1 MIHKEG
7 IKILLVILTV
17 LAVINISVF
26 IFFPASHAIL
36 KTIILSVSLI
46 IIFSNC
52 LFFRKPNRHFNADE
66 NTIISPADGTVMTV
80 ELKTEDEFFNEKKIQ
95 VSIFMSIWN
104 VHINWYPISGKIIYY
119 KYHPGKYLVARYP
132 KSSLLNERNT
142 LVIDN
147 PNTGQI
153 LVRQIA
159 GTVARRIVSYV
170 HKDKMV
176 SQGEEL
182 GFIRFGSRV
191 DLFLPPEAN
200 IMVKPGDS
208 VRGLI
213 SPIAKV
219 NTC

>member
-7 IKILLVILTV
+7 IKVILVILAI
-17 LAVINISVF
+17 LAVINICVF
-26 IFFPASHAIL
+26 LCFPASYSVL
-36 KTIILSVSLI
+36 KTIVLSASVVI
-46 IIFSNC
+46 VCFNC
-52 LFFRKPNRHFNADE
+52 IFFRKPNRPFIPDDK
-66 NTIISPADGTVMTV
+66 TIFSPADGTVMAV
-80 ELKTEDEFFNEKKIQ
+80 ELTTENEFFNEKKIQ
-95 VSIFMSIWN
+95 VSIFMSVWN
-104 VHINWYPISGKIIYY
+104 VHINWYPVSGKIIYY

-159 GTVARRIVSYV
+159 GAVARRIVSYV
-170 HKDKMV
+170 HNEKMV
-176 SQGEEL
+176 LQGEEL

-191 DLFLPPEAN
+191 DLFLPPDIN
-200 IMVKPGDS
+200 ILVKPGDH

-213 SPIAKV
+213 STVAKV
-219 NTC
+219 N